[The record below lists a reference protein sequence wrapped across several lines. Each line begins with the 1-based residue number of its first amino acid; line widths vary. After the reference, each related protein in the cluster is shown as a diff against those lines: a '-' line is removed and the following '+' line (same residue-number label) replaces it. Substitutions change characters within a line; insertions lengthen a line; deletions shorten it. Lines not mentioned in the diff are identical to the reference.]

1 MVRLRICKDFIEAGG
16 ELEPLLDD
24 SDQHVDRDC
33 DPYLRLDSILGG
45 AEKRLDPQMLLDPF
59 EEQLDLP
66 AQTVELGDGKGGQRE
81 VVGEKDQS
89 LAGLGIL
96 EPDTSQR
103 RGEALVRVEAGER
116 DGLVAAETGASVDR
130 MRVSALGLEVS
141 LSPDDEEAA
150 GLMKA
155 TEPIEV
161 DVSAI
166 HDVDGTG
173 LGHQLIEDIDV
184 VQLAGADEDE
194 GWDIAPQIQE
204 RVQLDRRFGR
214 AERRPGKDRETQID
228 RGGIER
234 VDGVLEIE
242 PERLVGVKSPGGA
255 DQALREIAVDAPIP
269 RRVGIGQRVARN
281 GAAKS
286 QVIELGALHT
296 QTRFDVAQAL
306 AIGQL
311 CEG

>member
-1 MVRLRICKDFIEAGG
+1 M
-16 ELEPLLDD
+16 
-24 SDQHVDRDC
+24 
-33 DPYLRLDSILGG
+33 
-45 AEKRLDPQMLLDPF
+45 
-59 EEQLDLP
+59 
-66 AQTVELGDGKGGQRE
+66 
-81 VVGEKDQS
+81 
-89 LAGLGIL
+89 
-96 EPDTSQR
+96 
-103 RGEALVRVEAGER
+103 RVEAGER
-116 DGLVAAETGASVDR
+116 DGLFADEAGASVDH
-130 MRVSALGLEVS
+130 MRVPALGLEVG
-141 LSPDDEEAA
+141 LGADDGEAA
-150 GLMKA
+150 GLVKA
-155 TEPIEV
+155 AEPIEV

-173 LGHQLIEDIDV
+173 LGQQLIEDIDV
-184 VQLAGADEDE
+184 VQLAVADEDE
-194 GWDIAPQIQE
+194 GRDIAPQIQE

-214 AERRPGKDRETQID
+214 AKRRPGKDRETQID

-242 PERLVGVKSPGGA
+242 PERLIGVKPPGCA
-255 DQALREIAVDAPIP
+255 DQALRKVAVDAPIP

-311 CEG
+311 REGHAPPQQVC

>member
-1 MVRLRICKDFIEAGG
+1 
-16 ELEPLLDD
+16 
-24 SDQHVDRDC
+24 
-33 DPYLRLDSILGG
+33 
-45 AEKRLDPQMLLDPF
+45 MLLDPF

-116 DGLVAAETGASVDR
+116 DGLVADETGASVDR

-184 VQLAGADEDE
+184 VQLAVADEDE

-204 RVQLDRRFGR
+204 RMQLDRRFGR

-234 VDGVLEIE
+234 VDGILEIE

-269 RRVGIGQRVARN
+269 RRV
-281 GAAKS
+281 
-286 QVIELGALHT
+286 
-296 QTRFDVAQAL
+296 AL
-306 AIGQL
+306 ASVL
-311 CEG
+311 RAMELRNPR

>member
-1 MVRLRICKDFIEAGG
+1 
-16 ELEPLLDD
+16 
-24 SDQHVDRDC
+24 
-33 DPYLRLDSILGG
+33 
-45 AEKRLDPQMLLDPF
+45 MLLDPL

-66 AQTVELGDGKGGQRE
+66 AQTVELGDGEGGQCE

-103 RGEALVRVEAGER
+103 RGEALVRVEPGER
-116 DGLVAAETGASVDR
+116 DGLVADEASASVDR
-130 MRVSALGLEVS
+130 MRVSALGLEIS
-141 LSPDDEEAA
+141 LGADDEEAA

-184 VQLAGADEDE
+184 VQLAVADKDE

-214 AERRPGKDRETQID
+214 AERRPWKDRETQID

-242 PERLVGVKSPGGA
+242 PERLVGVKSPPVLRSTA
-255 DQALREIAVDAPIP
+255 CEYRRSALRLVL
-269 RRVGIGQRVARN
+269 ARMT
-281 GAAKS
+281 KKLPVS
-286 QVIELGALHT
+286 
-296 QTRFDVAQAL
+296 
-306 AIGQL
+306 
-311 CEG
+311 